1 MEKSKGIAVA
11 SFVLGLFFWIPLIN
25 LICGALAIY
34 LGTKS
39 IKKIR
44 QNPKQFGG
52 KWFAI
57 LGIIL
62 GALVYTTYLTGIGMC
77 LLGFKEVCKNIG
89 LSFLA

>member
-1 MEKSKGIAVA
+1 MEKSKGTAVA
-11 SFVLGLFFWIPLIN
+11 SLVFGLFLWIPLIN

-34 LGTKS
+34 LGVKALIK
-39 IKKIR
+39 IKKDS
-44 QNPKQFGG
+44 NKYGG
-52 KWFAI
+52 KWLAVI
-57 LGIIL
+57 GIIL

>member
-1 MEKSKGIAVA
+1 MKKSKATAVA

-34 LGTKS
+34 LGIKS

-52 KWFAI
+52 RWLAV

-62 GALVYTTYLTGIGMC
+62 GVIVYAAYLTAIGMC
-77 LLGFKEVCKNIG
+77 FLGFKEICKNID